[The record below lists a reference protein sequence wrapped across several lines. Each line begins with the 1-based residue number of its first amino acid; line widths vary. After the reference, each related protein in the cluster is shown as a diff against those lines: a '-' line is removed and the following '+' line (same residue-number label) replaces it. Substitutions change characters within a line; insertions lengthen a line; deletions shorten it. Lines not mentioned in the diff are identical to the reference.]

1 MDLVLDLILVFDF
14 SFQIL
19 VVVKILLF
27 FESTTVHQCRLIM
40 KKDILALGEKPTQGL
55 DDTTITAEAK
65 CSINSTRSKKKL
77 FNKNYM
83 VIPFIIMK
91 ETKKQFFIC

>member
-1 MDLVLDLILVFDF
+1 MDLVLNLILVFDF

-27 FESTTVHQCRLIM
+27 LESTTVRQCRLIM

-55 DDTTITAEAK
+55 YDTTITAEAK
-65 CSINSTRSKKKL
+65 YSINSTRSKKKNCL
-77 FNKNYM
+77 IK
-83 VIPFIIMK
+83 IIW
-91 ETKKQFFIC
+91 